1 LGPPPPFSVE
11 QVDRAHAH
19 LIAAAMG
26 PEGDLVAPR
35 LARGCL
41 CFAVSI
47 EGGLGGYGWLST
59 APEWIGELQ
68 LEIKPRE
75 REAYIWN
82 CVTVPEHRRRGVFRS
97 LVVGM
102 TEAARR
108 LGARR
113 VWIGSVDIPAEKA
126 LAPIGFRP
134 ALHFNVANLGGLH
147 LMRVSRASD
156 RSLAAH
162 GSEVVGVEPGLVLRT
177 SHPRRH

>member
-1 LGPPPPFSVE
+1 
-11 QVDRAHAH
+11 
-19 LIAAAMG
+19 MG
-26 PEGDLVAPR
+26 SDGDLVAQR

-47 EGGLGGYGWLST
+47 ERVLGGYGWLST
-59 APEWIGELQ
+59 GPEWIGELQ
-68 LEIKPRE
+68 LEIRPRR

-82 CVTVPEHRRRGVFRS
+82 CVTVPEQRRRGVFTS
-97 LVVGM
+97 LVIGM
-102 TEAARR
+102 SAAARR

-134 ALHFNVANLGGLH
+134 ALQFSVLSAGGLH
-147 LMRVSRASD
+147 LMRVSRSND
-156 RSLAAH
+156 RFLAAE
-162 GSEVVGVEPGLVLRT
+162 GSEVVGVGPGLVLRA

>member
-1 LGPPPPFSVE
+1 
-11 QVDRAHAH
+11 
-19 LIAAAMG
+19 MG
-26 PEGDLVAPR
+26 PDGDLVAPR

-41 CFAVSI
+41 CFVVSN
-47 EGGLGGYGWLST
+47 EGVVGGYGWLST
-59 APEWIGELQ
+59 GPEWIGELQ
-68 LEIKPRE
+68 LEIKPRR

-82 CVTVPEHRRRGVFRS
+82 CVTVPEQRRRGVFRS

-102 TEAARR
+102 SAAARR

-134 ALHFNVANLGGLH
+134 ALHFNVLNVGGLH
-147 LMRVSRASD
+147 LMRVSRSSD
-156 RSLAAH
+156 RSLAAE
-162 GSEVVGVEPGLVLRT
+162 GSEVVGVGPGLVLRA

>member
-1 LGPPPPFSVE
+1 
-11 QVDRAHAH
+11 
-19 LIAAAMG
+19 MG

-41 CFAVSI
+41 CFAVWI
-47 EGGLGGYGWLST
+47 KGALGGYGWLST
-59 APEWIGELQ
+59 GPEWVGELQ
-68 LEIKPRE
+68 LEIKARE

-82 CVTVPEHRRRGVFRS
+82 CVTVPEYRRRGVFRS

-102 TEAARR
+102 STAARR

-134 ALHFNVANLGGLH
+134 ALHFNVARVGGLH
-147 LMRVSRASD
+147 LMRVSRSSEAD
-156 RSLAAH
+156 LAAH
-162 GSEVVGVEPGLVLRT
+162 GSAVVGVGPGLVLRA